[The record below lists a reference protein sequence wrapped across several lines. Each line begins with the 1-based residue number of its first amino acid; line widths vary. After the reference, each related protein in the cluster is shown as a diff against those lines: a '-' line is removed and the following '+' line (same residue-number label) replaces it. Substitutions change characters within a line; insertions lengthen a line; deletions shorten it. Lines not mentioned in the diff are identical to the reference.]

1 MDMSGFQLDGIN
13 DMDMLRSLSN
23 RHSQDQDQS
32 INMDESSSF
41 DHFSKDIDLLFQT
54 SHASAPTDLNSF
66 LSPYQSTANTPQ
78 KLIITSTHMSPLY
91 PHPHLSSNPVSQ
103 EFMDQD
109 DIFTPL
115 VSPAMTPSFTY
126 QLPQKHHPNIP
137 LTTEMDFS
145 PLSSPAIMP
154 QLDRQHSRDTSGN
167 PIFGSQFSAT
177 FDKMSSTQI
186 CEQYEQLEQAK
197 IMITRKL
204 SELQQK
210 QQQHLQQKQ
219 QQILQQQQQLQQQ
232 HQLQIQKQQQAQKKA
247 QMQVVFSQTVQLPPS
262 YTEATS
268 PTTMAYTM
276 QSFQPAVVPEKPSHL
291 EPVTPASLMNMKMQS
306 LSIPPKRLASTNQ
319 PPAFAPILTSQIEPV
334 VALSHSLSDSS
345 TQSLVLTPTDTPKTP
360 PRSLSAKT
368 TRGSTANSAG
378 HKKISSTH
386 ASDAAPRPVSKKQR
400 RESTLTHTDTKSLI
414 SPSPRALKPLL
425 LSPTLTAGLESS
437 PTRLN
442 AERILATR
450 SNYQNL
456 MEGKAAALGIAFMP
470 HIKSGIEVRRTAH
483 KAAEQKRRDSLKEWF
498 ERLRR
503 EVEDGYV
510 KKKSGLASIVIREQE
525 REARGEI
532 EDTSGGESSKTRQSS
547 ADEADHSEGA
557 DESDA
562 VLKPLS
568 KVLLLRYAYEYIST
582 LKTSV
587 SNRDLRIL
595 ELEEE
600 NARLRQGSASKESS
614 PPESPYTA

>member
-1 MDMSGFQLDGIN
+1 
-13 DMDMLRSLSN
+13 
-23 RHSQDQDQS
+23 
-32 INMDESSSF
+32 
-41 DHFSKDIDLLFQT
+41 
-54 SHASAPTDLNSF
+54 
-66 LSPYQSTANTPQ
+66 
-78 KLIITSTHMSPLY
+78 
-91 PHPHLSSNPVSQ
+91 
-103 EFMDQD
+103 
-109 DIFTPL
+109 
-115 VSPAMTPSFTY
+115 
-126 QLPQKHHPNIP
+126 
-137 LTTEMDFS
+137 
-145 PLSSPAIMP
+145 
-154 QLDRQHSRDTSGN
+154 
-167 PIFGSQFSAT
+167 
-177 FDKMSSTQI
+177 
-186 CEQYEQLEQAK
+186 
-197 IMITRKL
+197 
-204 SELQQK
+204 
-210 QQQHLQQKQ
+210 
-219 QQILQQQQQLQQQ
+219 
-232 HQLQIQKQQQAQKKA
+232 
-247 QMQVVFSQTVQLPPS
+247 
-262 YTEATS
+262 
-268 PTTMAYTM
+268 MAYTM
-276 QSFQPAVVPEKPSHL
+276 QNFQAAVVPEKQSRL

-306 LSIPPKRLASTNQ
+306 LNLPPKRLANANQ
-319 PPAFAPILTSQIEPV
+319 PPAFSPILTSQIEPV
-334 VALSHSLSDSS
+334 VPLSHSLSDSS
-345 TQSLVLTPTDTPKTP
+345 TQSLVLTPTDVKA
-360 PRSLSAKT
+360 PRSFSAKT
-368 TRGSTANSAG
+368 RGTKANYVG
-378 HKKISSTH
+378 HKKVASTH

-414 SPSPRALKPLL
+414 APSPRALKPLL

-532 EDTSGGESSKTRQSS
+532 EDTNGESSKARQSS
-547 ADEADHSEGA
+547 ADEADNSEGT

-600 NARLRQGSASKESS
+600 NAKLRQGTSSKESS
-614 PPESPYTA
+614 PSESP

>member
-1 MDMSGFQLDGIN
+1 
-13 DMDMLRSLSN
+13 
-23 RHSQDQDQS
+23 
-32 INMDESSSF
+32 
-41 DHFSKDIDLLFQT
+41 
-54 SHASAPTDLNSF
+54 
-66 LSPYQSTANTPQ
+66 
-78 KLIITSTHMSPLY
+78 
-91 PHPHLSSNPVSQ
+91 
-103 EFMDQD
+103 
-109 DIFTPL
+109 
-115 VSPAMTPSFTY
+115 MTPSFTY

-247 QMQVVFSQTVQLPPS
+247 QMQVQQ
-262 YTEATS
+262 
-268 PTTMAYTM
+268 
-276 QSFQPAVVPEKPSHL
+276 Q
-291 EPVTPASLMNMKMQS
+291 
-306 LSIPPKRLASTNQ
+306 
-319 PPAFAPILTSQIEPV
+319 PV

-532 EDTSGGESSKTRQSS
+532 EDTT
-547 ADEADHSEGA
+547 